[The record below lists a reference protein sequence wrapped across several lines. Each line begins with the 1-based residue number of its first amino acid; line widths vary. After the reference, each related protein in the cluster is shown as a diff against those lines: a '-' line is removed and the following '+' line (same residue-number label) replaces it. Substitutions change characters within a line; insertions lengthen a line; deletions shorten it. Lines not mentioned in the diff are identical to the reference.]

1 MDVGSGLNSSFSGE
15 ASLLNRVSE
24 LPELPGV
31 YQYLDSGGAIIYVG
45 KAKNLRRRVASY
57 FMEGANLTPKTR
69 VLVSKIRDLRFI
81 VVDTESD
88 ALLLENSLIKQHRPR
103 YNVLLKDDKTYPWI
117 AITNEAFPRVISTRR
132 VVKDG
137 TLYFGPFTS
146 AYMVKTLLA
155 LVHQLFQLRTCRKGL
170 TVDSVAQHKWNVCL
184 EFHIKNCKAPCVGLQ
199 SEADYLVSV
208 DQVKR
213 ILRGDFHLVIRFLTD
228 QMSSFASSFRFE
240 EAEMVK
246 QKLLLLEK
254 FQRSSVVVDTRFRDL
269 DVFSLVDDLKS
280 AYVHFLKV
288 RNGAIVQS
296 YSLELV
302 KRMDE
307 PVEELLLF
315 AVLHIRDLLESS
327 SSEIIVPFPLS
338 LPSDSCVVTVPKT
351 GDKKRLLDLSLKNVK
366 AFQLE
371 RHNQTA
377 RLDPGRHVQRILSTL
392 QRDLRLPAYPRHIEC
407 FDNSNLLG
415 NHPVS
420 ACVVFKEGKPSKADY
435 RHYHVKSVQ
444 GANDF
449 ATMEEIIERRFSRLM
464 AQKESLPQ
472 LVVVDGG
479 KGQLTSA
486 LKVFDR
492 LGLRHT
498 VSLVG
503 LAERL
508 EEIYFPDDPVPLYL
522 DKNSE
527 SLKLIQS
534 LRNEAHRFG
543 ITFHRKVRSKGMLDS
558 FWETLPGLGNVLKER
573 LMQHFRTPKALKAAT
588 VDELAALLGPKRGEK
603 LFAQLKTL

>member
-45 KAKNLRRRVASY
+45 KAKNLRKRVASY

-327 SSEIIVPFPLS
+327 SSEIIVPYPIS

-464 AQKESLPQ
+464 AEKESLPQ

-479 KGQLTSA
+479 KGQLSSA
-486 LKVFDR
+486 LKVFDK

-508 EEIYFPDDPVPLYL
+508 EEIYFPEDPVPLYL

-527 SLKLIQS
+527 SLKLIQN

-558 FWETLPGLGNVLKER
+558 FWETLPGLGNSLKER

-588 VDELAALLGPKRGEK
+588 VDELAALLGPKRGAK
-603 LFAQLKTL
+603 LFAQLKAL

>member
-1 MDVGSGLNSSFSGE
+1 MDSSFSRQS
-15 ASLLNRVSE
+15 SLLERVSE

-57 FMEGANLTPKTR
+57 FLEGANLTPKTR

-137 TLYFGPFTS
+137 TLYYGPFTS

-170 TVDSVAQHKWNVCL
+170 TVDSVAQHKWKVCL

-199 SEADYLVSV
+199 SEADYLEDV

-213 ILRGDFHLVIRFLTD
+213 ILRGDFHLVTRFLTD
-228 QMSSFASSFRFE
+228 QMSRFASSFRFE
-240 EAEMVK
+240 EAETVK

-307 PVEELLLF
+307 PSEELLLF
-315 AVLHIRDLLESS
+315 AVLHIRELLESS
-327 SSEIIVPFPLS
+327 SSEIVVPFSISMP
-338 LPSDSCVVTVPKT
+338 DNGCVVTVPKT

-392 QRDLRLPAYPRHIEC
+392 QRDLRLPAYPLHIEC

-415 NHPVS
+415 NYPVS

-449 ATMEEIIERRFSRLM
+449 ATMEEILERRFSRLM
-464 AQKESLPQ
+464 AEKKSLPQ

-479 KGQLTSA
+479 KGQLSSA
-486 LKVFDR
+486 LKIFDK
-492 LGLRHT
+492 LGIRHT

-527 SLKLIQS
+527 SLKLIQN

-558 FWETLPGLGNVLKER
+558 FWETLPGLGNSLKER
-573 LMQHFRTPKALKAAT
+573 LMQHFRTPTALKAAT
-588 VDELAALLGPKRGEK
+588 VDELAALLGPKRGAK
-603 LFAQLKTL
+603 LFAQLKAL

>member
-1 MDVGSGLNSSFSGE
+1 MDSDL
-15 ASLLNRVSE
+15 SLQLPLLSRVSE

-31 YQYLDSGGAIIYVG
+31 YQYLDGGGAIIYVG
-45 KAKNLRRRVASY
+45 KAKNLRKRVSSY

-81 VVDTESD
+81 VVDTEND

-117 AITNEAFPRVISTRR
+117 AITNEPFPRVISTRKLVR
-132 VVKDG
+132 DG
-137 TLYFGPFTS
+137 TLYFGPYSS
-146 AYMVKTLLA
+146 AYMVKTLLG
-155 LVHQLFQLRTCRKGL
+155 LVHQLFQLRICKKAL
-170 TVDSVAQHKWNVCL
+170 SPDSVAQQKWKVCL
-184 EFHIKNCKAPCVGLQ
+184 EFHIKNCKAPCVGFQ
-199 SEADYLVSV
+199 SESDYMEAVE
-208 DQVKR
+208 QVKR
-213 ILRGDFHLVIRFLTD
+213 ILRGDFHLVTRFLTD
-228 QMSSFASSFRFE
+228 QMDAFASAFRFE
-240 EAEMVK
+240 EAEGVK

-254 FQRSSVVVDTRFRDL
+254 FQRSSIVVDTRYRDL
-269 DVFSLVDDLKS
+269 DIYSLVEDLKS
-280 AYVHFLKV
+280 AFVQFLRV

-296 YSLELV
+296 YSLEIV

-307 PVEELLLF
+307 SPEDLLLF
-315 AVLHIRDLLESS
+315 AVLHIRELLESKS
-327 SSEIIVPFPLS
+327 PEIVLPFS
-338 LPSDSCVVTVPKT
+338 IALPDASVVVTVPKT
-351 GDKKRLLDLSLKNVK
+351 GDKKRLLDLALKNVK

-377 RLDPGRHVQRILSTL
+377 RLDPGRHARRILSTL
-392 QRDLRLPAYPRHIEC
+392 QRDLRLPVYPRHIEC

-420 ACVVFKEGKPSKADY
+420 ACVVFKEGKPSKGDY
-435 RHYHVKSVQ
+435 RHYHVKTVK

-449 ATMEEIIERRFSRLM
+449 ATMEEIIERRYSRLL
-464 AQKESLPQ
+464 ADKESLPQ

-479 KGQLTSA
+479 KGQLSSA
-486 LKVFDR
+486 LKVFDK
-492 LGLRHT
+492 LGIRHT

-508 EEIYFPDDPVPLYL
+508 EELYFPDDPVPLYL

-558 FWETLPGLGNVLKER
+558 FWETLPGLGNSLKER
-573 LMQHFRTPKALKAAT
+573 LMQHFRTPGALKSAPA
-588 VDELAALLGPKRGEK
+588 DELASLLGQKRGAK
-603 LFAQLKTL
+603 LYAQLKEL